1 MLEKPFGTDH
11 ESAAD
16 LNQLL
21 AELVPEDQV
30 HRVDHFLG
38 RSTVLNLIGVRFAN
52 RLFEPV
58 WSNEHIDRVDVV
70 FDEQLTLENRARYYD
85 HAGALVD
92 MIQSHLLQVLSLI
105 AMEPIAAANAT
116 DLRDAKAA
124 GATACQPMEWRPGQL
139 GTPGPLHPR
148 HDRGSRVPDYTG

>member
-1 MLEKPFGTDH
+1 MC
-11 ESAAD
+11 
-16 LNQLL
+16 
-21 AELVPEDQV
+21 
-30 HRVDHFLG
+30 
-38 RSTVLNLIGVRFAN
+38 VLPIGSSK
-52 RLFEPV
+52 PV

-116 DLRDAKAA
+116 DLRDAKAQVLR
-124 GATACQPMEWRPGQL
+124 ACRPWNGDPVSSARRARYTR
-139 GTPGPLHPR
+139 GTIE
-148 HDRGSRVPDYTG
+148 DREVPDYTAEPGVERDPKHRDAGRADRRGRPGAGPECPSGYGRARR